1 MHYARTEIGRQ
12 VLGVPHEFEK
22 RYVYFYLVSVYSI
35 FKKAQNASRYYM
47 HKTRLRF
54 WLPKLGLSLVGLLIV
69 ISLHFYWV
77 LPSTAQTVLKVG
89 TEPAFPPFEMQAPDG
104 KGLTGFDVDL
114 FNAIGEEANL
124 EIQFQSMPFDGLIPA
139 LQSRT
144 IDAAISGMTIT
155 AERAQTVDFSRPY
168 FQSGLAIAVRKDN
181 KGNIKSFDDLENK
194 KIAVAIGTTG
204 ARQAGNIP
212 GAVISTFDNSAL
224 ALQELSNGKVD
235 AVVNDAPVTLYA
247 IKVGNLSNV
256 EVVGELLT
264 EEYYGIALPK
274 NSPNVAKIDEAI
286 DKLLSSG
293 KYRRLYQKWF
303 AGEPP
308 KLPLVAPALQGES
321 TAFSWSR
328 LFGNLFW
335 GALVTLMLT
344 AFSVF
349 FGAIGGILLAVMSIS
364 EFKPLGWLSRIY
376 IDFFRGTPLLVQ
388 IFTIYFGLPSLLQ
401 QIGWDFSFDRLP
413 AAVTALSLNS
423 AAYLAEI
430 IRGGIESIDRGQWE
444 ASQSMGMSW
453 VQTMR
458 YVIFPQAFRR
468 MLPPLGNEFITT
480 IKDTSLVAIIGFEE
494 LFRQGQ
500 LMVATT
506 YRAFEIYAAVALI
519 YLLLTFIASRGF
531 SWLEKR
537 LNPVWRSQK
546 EA

>member
-1 MHYARTEIGRQ
+1 M
-12 VLGVPHEFEK
+12 
-22 RYVYFYLVSVYSI
+22 
-35 FKKAQNASRYYM
+35 KKNLQ
-47 HKTRLRF
+47 F
-54 WLPKLGLSLVGLLIV
+54 WLRRLALSLIGLLLITG
-69 ISLHFYWV
+69 LHSYVASPTVAQEV
-77 LPSTAQTVLKVG
+77 LQVG
-89 TEPAFPPFEMQAPDG
+89 TEPAFPPFEMQADDG
-104 KGLTGFDVDL
+104 QGLTGFDIEL
-114 FNAIGEEANL
+114 FKAIGERADL
-124 EIQFQSMPFDGLIPA
+124 EIEFQSMPFDGLIPA
-139 LQSRT
+139 LQTGS

-155 AERAQTVDFSRPY
+155 PERAQTVDFTRPY
-168 FQSGLAIAVRKDN
+168 FQSGLAIATRKDN
-181 KGNIKSFDDLENK
+181 QEEIISLEDLENK

-204 ARQAGNIP
+204 AQAARNIP
-212 GAVISTFDNSAL
+212 GAEVFTFDNSAL
-224 ALQELSNGKVD
+224 ALQELSNGNVD

-247 IKVGNLSNV
+247 IKVGNLNNV

-274 NSPNVAKIDEAI
+274 NSPNLEKINDALDE
-286 DKLLSSG
+286 LLESG
-293 KYRRLYQKWF
+293 EYRELYQQWF

-308 KLPLVAPALQGES
+308 RLPLVAPALEGDAAS
-321 TAFSWSR
+321 FSWGR
-328 LFGNLFW
+328 MLITLLW
-335 GALVTLMLT
+335 GALVTVMLT

-349 FGAIGGILLAVMSIS
+349 FGTIGGALLAVMSIS

-388 IFTIYFGLPSLLQ
+388 IFMIYFGLPSLLQ
-401 QIGWDFSFDRLP
+401 EIGIDFTFNRLA

-430 IRGGIESIDRGQWE
+430 IRGGIQSIDQGQWE

-453 VQTMR
+453 WETMR

-468 MLPPLGNEFITT
+468 MLPPLGNEFITM

-519 YLLLTFIASRGF
+519 YLLLTFVASRVF

-537 LNPVWRSQK
+537 LNPVRRASKKTSPISQTQ
-546 EA
+546 EQLVSR

>member
-1 MHYARTEIGRQ
+1 MNKKRLQLWLKQIALSLIGIII
-12 VLGVPHEFEK
+12 VIGIN
-22 RYVYFYLVSVYSI
+22 YYLIPSL
-35 FKKAQNASRYYM
+35 KAQE
-47 HKTRLRF
+47 
-54 WLPKLGLSLVGLLIV
+54 
-69 ISLHFYWV
+69 V
-77 LPSTAQTVLKVG
+77 LQVG

-104 KGLTGFDVDL
+104 KGFVGFDIDL
-114 FNAIGEEANL
+114 FKAIGEEAGL

-139 LQSRT
+139 LQSQT

-155 AERAQTVDFSRPY
+155 AERGQTVNFARPY
-168 FQSGLAIAVRKDN
+168 FQSGLAIAVRKDR
-181 KGNIKSFDDLENK
+181 KGEIKSFDDLENK
-194 KIAVAIGTTG
+194 KVAVAIGTTG
-204 ARQAGNIP
+204 AQEAQKIP
-212 GAVISTFDNSAL
+212 GVELSTFDNSAI

-247 IKVGNLSNV
+247 IKIGNLNSI

-274 NSPNVAKIDEAI
+274 GSPNLEKINDALDE
-286 DKLLSSG
+286 LLKTG
-293 KYRRLYQKWF
+293 RYRELYQKWF

-308 KLPLVAPALQGES
+308 KLPLVAPALEGDAA
-321 TAFSWSR
+321 AFSIVSM
-328 LFGNLFW
+328 LPTLLY
-335 GALVTLMLT
+335 GAGITILLT

-349 FGAIGGILLAVMSIS
+349 FGTIGGTLLATASIS
-364 EFKPLGWLSRIY
+364 DFKPLGWLTRIY

-388 IFTIYFGLPSLLQ
+388 IFMIYFGIPSLLQ
-401 QIGWDFSFDRLP
+401 GMGLDFSFNRFA

-430 IRGGIESIDRGQWE
+430 IRGGIQSIDQGQWE
-444 ASQSMGMSW
+444 AAQSMGMGW
-453 VQTMR
+453 TQTMR
-458 YVIFPQAFRR
+458 HVIFPQAFRR
-468 MLPPLGNEFITT
+468 MLPPLGNEFITM

-519 YLLLTFIASRGF
+519 YLFLTFIASRIF

-537 LNPVWRSQK
+537 LNPVRRANKK
-546 EA
+546 ESAKVTTTPEQLAS